1 MKKSKHRIG
10 KKVLA
15 LFMALMCIATIG
27 VVSASAKTTSFDNA
41 FNRAYHSAMNNPAT
55 YDRANWSGSHL
66 GKNNQNLKTG
76 MVINTYSHPK
86 AGYAKQYKVSVND
99 KSGKYAYVQR
109 YGVKNGSSQ
118 PQKIGHA
125 QRMNI
130 VYG

>member
-1 MKKSKHRIG
+1 MVNVKHNFTRKI
-10 KKVLA
+10 LTM
-15 LFMALMCIATIG
+15 FMALMCIATIG

-86 AGYAKQYKVSVND
+86 AGYAKQYRVSVND
-99 KSGKYAYVQR
+99 KSGKYAYVQQ